1 MAGLLV
7 LGSKPDPRLPPR
19 EAYDALACAN
29 ASGASAARCG
39 LAAPAYTVISA
50 ILTSDRKAPNRLA
63 LEALR
68 GLETGSLYF
77 YPRPAKGTGALG
89 RALHRLKTTKMQP
102 SSFRRRLD
110 SLGYRYGR
118 FLDPGL
124 DHYLDVVKQLCGQDP
139 EVLACLE
146 RKSPSTGVVAVALG
160 LWEERYDRIIVSG
173 FSFEITHA
181 YAENP
186 LVAARGT
193 AESKHADTDIAVL
206 RCLARRFDS
215 LYTTEPVVAETAGLP
230 LLPEAAATQ
239 QPHSVAST

>member
-19 EAYDALACAN
+19 EAYDDLACAN

-39 LAAPAYTVISA
+39 LARPAYTVISA

-63 LEALR
+63 LAALQ

-77 YPRPAKGTGALG
+77 YPRPAKGAGALG

-102 SSFRRRLD
+102 SNFRRRLD
-110 SLGYRYGR
+110 SLGYRYER

-139 EVLACLE
+139 EVSASLA
-146 RKSPSTGVVAVALG
+146 RKSPSTGVIAVALG
-160 LWEERYDRIIVSG
+160 LWEERYDRVIVAG

-186 LVAARGT
+186 LIAERGT

-215 LYTTEPVVAETAGLP
+215 LYTTEPVVAEIAGLP
-230 LLPEAAATQ
+230 LLPEATAD
-239 QPHSVAST
+239 QPYSVAST

>member
-1 MAGLLV
+1 MAGLLI
-7 LGSKPDPRLPPR
+7 LGSKPEPRLPPR

-39 LAAPAYTVISA
+39 LAPPAYTVISA
-50 ILTSDRKAPNRLA
+50 VLTSDRKAPNRLA

-68 GLETGSLYF
+68 GLGTGDLYF
-77 YPRPAKGTGALG
+77 YPRPAKGTGTLG
-89 RALHRLKTTKMQP
+89 RALHRLKTGKMQP
-102 SSFRRRLD
+102 SSFRRQLD
-110 SLGYRYGR
+110 RLGYRYAR

-124 DHYLDVVKQLCGQDP
+124 EHYLDVVRQLCGQDP

-146 RKSPSTGVVAVALG
+146 RKSPSTGMIAVALG
-160 LWEERYDRIIVSG
+160 LWEERYDRIIVAG

-186 LVAARGT
+186 LIAERGS

-230 LLPEAAATQ
+230 LLPAAAQ
-239 QPHSVAST
+239 ADQPQPVASS